1 MPDETPDQPGPP
13 LAMPEDSLKSWNA
26 DESELLSSLN
36 REPPETTPA
45 PAPAPEA
52 AGESLFGVPMD
63 PDAGQFHDALTMR
76 RILGKGGFGE
86 VDRKSVV

>member
-36 REPPETTPA
+36 RVPDETTPRSGSR
-45 PAPAPEA
+45 
-52 AGESLFGVPMD
+52 AGNRRRVPLRSSD
-63 PDAGQFHDALTMR
+63 GPGRWT
-76 RILGKGGFGE
+76 IP
-86 VDRKSVV
+86 